1 MLKLE
6 NKTHEDPYLLISC
19 GTTHVNMYYYYGDD
33 TNDDDG
39 DVDDDNDNIC
49 AHLFFNIKR

>member
-19 GTTHVNMYYYYGDD
+19 GITHVNMYYYYGDD

>member
-1 MLKLE
+1 M
-6 NKTHEDPYLLISC
+6 KTHICLFLVA
-19 GTTHVNMYYYYGDD
+19 GTTHVNIYYYYGDD

-39 DVDDDNDNIC
+39 DDDDNDNIC